1 TQNSRTL
8 YQTTV
13 SPGPFTIADLGT
25 TLQGQ
30 LDVTIEEEDGRKST
44 FQVGSASIPY
54 LTRKGQVRYKSSVGK
69 PTSTTHNDVNNPLF
83 WTGEASWGWL
93 SDVSLYGGAIVTADD
108 YQAATGGVGFNL
120 NRFGSFSLDI
130 TRAEANLRNDDQGK
144 QRGFSYRANYAKR
157 FEETNSQ
164 VTFAGYR

>member
-1 TQNSRTL
+1 M
-8 YQTTV
+8 
-13 SPGPFTIADLGT
+13 
-25 TLQGQ
+25 
-30 LDVTIEEEDGRKST
+30 
-44 FQVGSASIPY
+44 
-54 LTRKGQVRYKSSVGK
+54 
-69 PTSTTHNDVNNPLF
+69 
-83 WTGEASWGWL
+83 

-164 VTFAGYR
+164 VTFAGYRFSDKEYVTMSEYISSRDGSDSSSMRRELCALL